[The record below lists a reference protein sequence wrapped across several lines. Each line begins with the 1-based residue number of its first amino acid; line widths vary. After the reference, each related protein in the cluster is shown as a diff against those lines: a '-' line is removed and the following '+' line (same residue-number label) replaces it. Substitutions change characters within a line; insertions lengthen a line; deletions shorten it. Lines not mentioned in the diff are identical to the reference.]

1 MWNDEQEKETTASA
15 GEELRQEPTTSEEW
29 QAEYEELKSAYN
41 DLLAAAEEAKEKE
54 AQREDALTRARADYD
69 NLKRRSQ
76 EHLRTERE
84 RVTGEILLE
93 ILPLID
99 IYEHV
104 LTQYEHAKDEPFY
117 KGIEMLHT
125 KFIGLLEQ
133 YGLQEIEALG
143 QMFDYHLH
151 DAKMRLA
158 VPDKPEGEI
167 VQVIR
172 KGYQYRDGKVLRV
185 AEVVVA
191 YPGE

>member
-1 MWNDEQEKETTASA
+1 MWNEEKPAATEAVT
-15 GEELRQEPTTSEEW
+15 EESLQEPTTVEEW
-29 QAEYEELKSAYN
+29 QAAYAELLTAYN
-41 DLLAAAEEAKEKE
+41 ELLATNEAAQEKE
-54 AQREDALTRARADYD
+54 QQREDALTRARADYD

-76 EHLRTERE
+76 ENLRSERE

-125 KFIGLLEQ
+125 KFLGLLEQ

-151 DAKMRLA
+151 DAKLRLA
-158 VPDKPEGEI
+158 APDKPEGEI